1 MADFGK
7 SLGNLALAATVSLA
21 PMQSNAADVSK
32 LPEAVIAKCKAD
44 TILAL
49 ADFRARIDAAAP
61 TSSQEVTA
69 DRLARYERR
78 FSVAVEGCLDV
89 AVIRA
94 RSDELTAQSNELKA
108 QSNELKAQ
116 SNELKARSDQLTA
129 RIDQLTARSDQLTAR
144 IDQLTARSNE
154 LDVSGKALM
163 EVNTELKQ
171 KLAFFDDFMAG
182 RKTRDEYNIQIA
194 SLSGFVEMA
203 RARYVIARK
212 VYANNPSM
220 LASIDETE
228 TGLRKI
234 TAFVSGFQTAS
245 SIR

>member
-44 TILAL
+44 TILTL
-49 ADFRARIDAAAP
+49 ADFKARIDAAAP

-94 RSDELTAQSNELKA
+94 RSDELTAQSNEL
-108 QSNELKAQ
+108 
-116 SNELKARSDQLTA
+116 
-129 RIDQLTARSDQLTAR
+129 TARS
-144 IDQLTARSNE
+144 DQLTARSNE

>member
-49 ADFRARIDAAAP
+49 ADFKAKIDAAAP
-61 TSSQEVTA
+61 TSTQEVTA

-89 AVIRA
+89 AVLKA
-94 RSDELTAQSNELKA
+94 RSDELT
-108 QSNELKAQ
+108 
-116 SNELKARSDQLTA
+116 T
-129 RIDQLTARSDQLTAR
+129 R

-163 EVNTELKQ
+163 EINTELKQ

-194 SLSGFVEMA
+194 SLSGFVEMV

>member
-49 ADFRARIDAAAP
+49 ADFKAKIDAAAP
-61 TSSQEVTA
+61 TSTQEVTA

-108 QSNELKAQ
+108 QSNELKAR
-116 SNELKARSDQLTA
+116 SNELK
-129 RIDQLTARSDQLTAR
+129 
-144 IDQLTARSNE
+144 ARSNE

-182 RKTRDEYNIQIA
+182 RKTRDEYNMQIA